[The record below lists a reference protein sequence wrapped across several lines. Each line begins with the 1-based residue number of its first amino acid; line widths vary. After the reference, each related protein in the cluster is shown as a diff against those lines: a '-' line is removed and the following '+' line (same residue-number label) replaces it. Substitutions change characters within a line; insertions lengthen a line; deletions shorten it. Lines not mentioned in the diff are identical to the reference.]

1 MLPLY
6 RWKRRPATD
15 IVSDSKGRC
24 GGGSVTGGVKGS
36 PRPGQEK
43 SSQLSGL
50 YSSATNLNLVAQT
63 F

>member
-15 IVSDSKGRC
+15 IMSDSKGEV
-24 GGGSVTGGVKGS
+24 GSVTGGVKGS